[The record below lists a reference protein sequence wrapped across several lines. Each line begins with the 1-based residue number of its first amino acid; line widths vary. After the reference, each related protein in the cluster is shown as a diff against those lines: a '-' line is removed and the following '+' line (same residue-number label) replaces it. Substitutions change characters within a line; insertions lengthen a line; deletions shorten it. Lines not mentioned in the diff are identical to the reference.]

1 MYSGLTNMSNQLT
14 LRIFLALLFPACCYG
29 LALTGTPPV
38 LVLFHCL
45 TGAVFAPMIILT
57 PDIV

>member
-1 MYSGLTNMSNQLT
+1 MSNQLT

>member
-1 MYSGLTNMSNQLT
+1 MGTKLA

-29 LALTGTPPV
+29 LVLTGTPPE

-45 TGAVFAPMIILT
+45 TGAVFAPIIILSR
-57 PDIV
+57 DIV

>member
-1 MYSGLTNMSNQLT
+1 MCSGLTKVDTKLT

-29 LALTGTPPV
+29 LALTGTPPEM
-38 LVLFHCL
+38 VLFHCL
-45 TGAVFAPMIILT
+45 TGAIFAPMIVFT